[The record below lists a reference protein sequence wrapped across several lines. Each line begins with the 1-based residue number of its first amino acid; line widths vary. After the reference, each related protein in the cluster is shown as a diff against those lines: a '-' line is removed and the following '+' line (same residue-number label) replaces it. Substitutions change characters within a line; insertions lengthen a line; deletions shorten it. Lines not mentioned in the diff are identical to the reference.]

1 MLLEI
6 EQKCLELYM
15 RKVDVA
21 KKGRAQLQLE
31 IAESEAELAD
41 ICSAMGEQPLHV
53 SLVWKKKQVYNFMPT
68 LFFFL
73 RLPQAIFWWLELL
86 IIDLYLQF
94 DWKPDG
100 GLNKELDTI
109 ISQLEDMR
117 KLKIERENQFVEV
130 LQQIQ
135 NISNEFRGDTEDNLY
150 TVVLDESDLS
160 MRRLEE
166 LRKQLLELQ
175 NQKVDQIYYLCT

>member
-1 MLLEI
+1 
-6 EQKCLELYM
+6 LELSLI
-15 RKVDVA
+15 
-21 KKGRAQLQLE
+21 G
-31 IAESEAELAD
+31 
-41 ICSAMGEQPLHV
+41 LH
-53 SLVWKKKQVYNFMPT
+53 
-68 LFFFL
+68 
-73 RLPQAIFWWLELL
+73 
-86 IIDLYLQF
+86 LQF

-100 GLNKELDTI
+100 GLSKELDTV

-117 KLKIERENQFVEV
+117 KLKINRKNQFVEV

-150 TVVLDESDLS
+150 KVVLDETDLS

-175 NQKVDQIYYLCT
+175 NQKVYQFTIFVYSGMFGFCSSLCSLINLLLL